1 MSSNPIP
8 ASGLDRLADGR
19 TSHTCASWNARRHQ
33 IIADAHEVLGTVY
46 SGPTGQEL
54 GPRLQ
59 EVWRVEASQLLADL
73 CTAIEHLPADQL
85 LAFEQTCHNA
95 VHEAT
100 MRAMPEAE
108 TEPRDAVAALD
119 AQRGNGTGQVP
130 ATT

>member
-1 MSSNPIP
+1 MSNPIP

-33 IIADAHEVLGTVY
+33 LVVDAHEVQGVVY

-73 CTAIEHLPADQL
+73 CTCIEHLPAEQI

-95 VHEAT
+95 VHAA
-100 MRAMPEAE
+100 AMDAMPPPEAE
-108 TEPRDAVAALD
+108 PGDAVAALD